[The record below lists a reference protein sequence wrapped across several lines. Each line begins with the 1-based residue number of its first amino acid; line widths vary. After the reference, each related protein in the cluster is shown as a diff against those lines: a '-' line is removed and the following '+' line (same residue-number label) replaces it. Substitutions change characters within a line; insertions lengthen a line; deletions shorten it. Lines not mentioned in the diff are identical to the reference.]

1 MHHWGLHP
9 TQPVTSQ
16 ARDPRKPSPT
26 PREDLPGTRT
36 RALQGSQCKQPLA
49 ALLTYHREPLLIMID
64 GSPDRAL
71 RLGGV
76 PHAYV
81 FAPARARSPIQYIQQ
96 QTNLLTHSI
105 SNSTKLRAPRE
116 VVARDDVDNA
126 PQARVPGSEPGT
138 STPAGTR
145 DGAGVALGAR
155 WSAKCDAMRCECCPA
170 PPSPRVVR
178 ETRSSVGAC
187 IHPHVF
193 VFFLLPVPVSRIIS
207 LGGVVFALKTYQLVR
222 A

>member
-26 PREDLPGTRT
+26 LREDLPNTRT

-81 FAPARARSPIQYIQQ
+81 FAPARARSPIQY
-96 QTNLLTHSI
+96 
-105 SNSTKLRAPRE
+105 SNRPTYLHIRFRIRPNFARPEKWLRATTSTTLRRLGSRARSQGRARRRARGTERE
-116 VVARDDVDNA
+116 WHW
-126 PQARVPGSEPGT
+126 VPG
-138 STPAGTR
+138 
-145 DGAGVALGAR
+145 GVP
-155 WSAKCDAMRCECCPA
+155 SAMRCDASAVPLLRIRGWCA
-170 PPSPRVVR
+170 K
-178 ETRSSVGAC
+178 
-187 IHPHVF
+187 HVH
-193 VFFLLPVPVSRIIS
+193 LS
-207 LGGVVFALKTYQLVR
+207 VR
-222 A
+222 AYTPMCSFFCFR